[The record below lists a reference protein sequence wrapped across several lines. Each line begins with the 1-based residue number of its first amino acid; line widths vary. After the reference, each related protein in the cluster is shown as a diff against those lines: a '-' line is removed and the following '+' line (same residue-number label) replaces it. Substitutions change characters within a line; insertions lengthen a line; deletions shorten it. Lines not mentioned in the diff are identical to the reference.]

1 MKKQKTLIIVMAV
14 LFVVLLVLYF
24 AVIRP
29 LTAAVEDDSIAADLI
44 EGEVMITA
52 KTSNFYIFQPIER
65 SSMQSIEVKNEF
77 GGYKIYRDASDKF
90 QLDGFL
96 GLQFNQEL
104 FSSLVVTTGT
114 PTAMMRVAVD
124 LDEEGLAE
132 YGLDDPQAS
141 WTITTTTGEKF
152 TMYVGDAL
160 VTEGGYYVKYEPR
173 NAVYILSNTLAD
185 TVLKPDYAMLQ
196 PLLTAGMSA
205 NDYFLAEDFTVWHG
219 DELFVHVDKVPEAEM
234 KNPEGIV
241 EVVLTYP
248 MPETKEAQSLYTLN
262 DSLYFE
268 VLYNFMALQGTEVL
282 AFLPDEAQLEE
293 FGLLDPAYT
302 IRYVFN
308 DYEFIIFVSERQA
321 DGTYNAV
328 SSLYGFS
335 IVCSVA
341 PESLGWLEYS
351 HFDWLSATPFYENIN
366 NVNRITLKGSG
377 IDSDF
382 RLMHG
387 TDEDGDVTLEVKD
400 EVSGVVIPNKDVK
413 NFREYYK
420 TLLNITNQE
429 YATLS
434 EEDRLALIDDEDQV
448 MLTMTYETAD
458 GKLYEYKFYRYV
470 ELSTGKISGGKIF
483 VTVNGLGEFYTTNDL
498 INKVIDDNPRV
509 LAGLDINAYTQ
520 Y

>member
-1 MKKQKTLIIVMAV
+1 MAV

-29 LTAAVEDDSIAADLI
+29 LTAEVEDTSIAADLI

-65 SSMQSIEVKNEF
+65 SAIQSIEVENEY
-77 GGYKIYRDASDKF
+77 GGYKIYRDASDTF
-90 QLDGFL
+90 QLEGFL
-96 GLQFNQEL
+96 GLQFDQEL

-114 PTAMMRVAVD
+114 PTAMMRVAQD

-141 WTITTTTGEKF
+141 WTVTTTSGEKF
-152 TMYVGDAL
+152 TMYVGDCL
-160 VTEGGYYVKYEPR
+160 ITEGGYYVKYEPR
-173 NAVYILSNTLAD
+173 NAVYILSTTLAD
-185 TVLKPDYAMLQ
+185 TILKPDYAMLQ
-196 PLLTAGMSA
+196 PLLTAGMSS
-205 NDYFLAEDFTVWHG
+205 NDYFLVDEFTVWHD
-219 DELFVHVDKVPEAEM
+219 DELFVHVDRVPEEEM
-234 KNPEGIV
+234 SNPDGIV
-241 EVVLTYP
+241 EVNLTYP
-248 MPETKEAQSLYTLN
+248 KPETKEAQALYTLN

-268 VLYNFMALQGTEVL
+268 ILYNFMALSGDSVL

-302 IRYVFN
+302 VRYVFN
-308 DYEFIIFVSERQA
+308 DYEFILFISELQA

-328 SSLYGFS
+328 SSLYGYS
-335 IVCSVA
+335 IVCSVSS
-341 PESLGWLEYS
+341 EYLGWLEYGK
-351 HFDWLSATPFYENIN
+351 FDWLSAAPFYENIA
-366 NVNRITLKGSG
+366 NVSRIHLYGSG
-377 IDSDF
+377 IDTDF
-382 RLMHG
+382 RLAHS
-387 TDEDGDVTLEVKD
+387 TDESGNAALEVT
-400 EVSGVVIPNKDVK
+400 EVNSGIVIPNKDVK

-434 EEDRLALIDDEDQV
+434 EEDIAALMDKEDEV
-448 MLTMTYETAD
+448 VLTMVYETVD
-458 GKLYEYKFYRYV
+458 GDEFEFKFYRYV

-498 INKVIDDNPRV
+498 IDKVISDSPRV
-509 LAGLDINAYTQ
+509 LAGLDISAYIQ